1 MVSLKRLSRGD
12 LRIEDRGPT
21 AYVLS
26 CFAHY
31 GLRALLLRRVRRD
44 AEHVHKEYNR
54 GERHEYWKPALTPDE
69 YIFDNGEHERWILLD
84 DRLVRGTL
92 RQVRERLLPR
102 LRERIERYSK
112 SGDLIIEFGAGTGR
126 NLAYLARELPDRRYL
141 GFELTPRS
149 VEDARAMLAAAG
161 VVAEM
166 QIADMTKPPKLDEK
180 AAVTFSIQALE
191 QLPGAV
197 SREAL
202 KNMAEYA
209 RNAVVCIEP
218 IRELY
223 TRDVRG
229 LTSRLRQYRADYLV
243 GLPSHAKELGLN
255 VVKLER
261 IGLAENPL
269 NEVCELLIEQK

>member
-31 GLRALLLRRVRRD
+31 GLRALFLSKTRRD
-44 AEHVHKEYNR
+44 VEAVHKEYNR
-54 GERHEYWKPALTPDE
+54 GERHEYWKESLTPDE
-69 YIFDNGEHERWILLD
+69 YIYDDGQRERWILLD

-102 LRERIERYSK
+102 LKERVLHYSK
-112 SGDLIIEFGAGTGR
+112 PNDLIVEFGAGTGR
-126 NLAYLARELPDRRYL
+126 NLAYLGREVPDRRYL
-141 GFELTPRS
+141 GLELTPRS
-149 VEDARAMLAAAG
+149 VEDARRMLAAAG
-161 VVAEM
+161 VTVEM
-166 QIADMTKPPKLDEK
+166 RVGDMTNPPKLDEK
-180 AAVTFSIQALE
+180 PALTFSIQALE

-202 KNMAEYA
+202 KQMAAYA

-243 GLPSHAKELGLN
+243 GLPTHAKSLGLN

-269 NEVCELLIEQK
+269 NEVCELLVELQ

>member
-31 GLRALLLRRVRRD
+31 GLRALLLKRTHRD
-44 AEHVHKEYNR
+44 AEHVHNEYNR
-54 GERHEYWKPALTPDE
+54 GERHEYWKPSLTPDE
-69 YIFDNGEHERWILLD
+69 YIYDNGERERWILLD
-84 DRLVRGTL
+84 DKLVRGTL

-102 LRERIERYSK
+102 LKERVQHYSK
-112 SGDLIIEFGAGTGR
+112 PGDLVVEFGAGTGR
-126 NLAYLARELPDRRYL
+126 NLAYLARELPDRQYL
-141 GFELTPRS
+141 GLELTPRS
-149 VEDARAMLAAAG
+149 VEDARKMLAAAG
-161 VVAEM
+161 ANVEM
-166 QIADMTKPPKLDEK
+166 RVGDMTNPPKLDTK
-180 AAVTFSIQALE
+180 PAVTFSIQALE
-191 QLPGAV
+191 QLPGSV

-202 KNMAEYA
+202 KQMAAYA

-243 GLPSHAKELGLN
+243 GLPRHAKELGLN

-269 NEVCELLIEQK
+269 NEVCELLVEL